1 MNKDL
6 NDAAIGRIQERR
18 WARQAEY
25 VQGNS
30 IFYRHLKLKGR
41 IEELAGLPFTDKDAL
56 RADQRDHPPFGSY
69 LAADPDSVSRIHRTS
84 GSTGTAM
91 NIALSAADARMFAE
105 VGSRA
110 MRLSGLGPGHR
121 VVHCLN
127 YQLWMGGYTD
137 HTILEA
143 SGATVIP
150 FGVGSSERLIS
161 VIRDLHVTAIH
172 CTPSYPAVLESII
185 ADRFPDLRPRDL
197 GLRLG
202 LFGGE
207 AGLDEPAFRARL
219 EDIWG
224 FAVRN
229 ANYGVSDVL
238 TIMAGQSETSND
250 LHFVAADVLYPEII
264 SPEDGRKR
272 SWREG
277 ETGELVLTHLSR
289 DCQPLVRFRTGD
301 LIAITGS
308 ANGMTRFRVVGRIDD
323 MVVVRGLNMFP
334 AMVQGVIN
342 QFREL
347 SGEYRI
353 TLTCPPPYSMLPLEV
368 ELGEGAKADGI
379 ATALEAAIKQQLGGS
394 ARVTV
399 LPPRSLPRSEGKSRR
414 VIRSY

>member
-1 MNKDL
+1 MQSPADIL
-6 NDAAIGRIQERR
+6 RVQEER
-18 WARQAEY
+18 WARQAEHIRHR
-25 VQGNS
+25 S
-30 IFYRHLKLKGR
+30 TFYRALRLTGR
-41 IEELAGLPFTDKDAL
+41 IDEIAGLPFTEKDTL

-69 LAADPDSVSRIHRTS
+69 LAADPETVSRIHRTS
-84 GSTGTAM
+84 GSTGAAM

-105 VGSRA
+105 VGARA

-137 HTILEA
+137 HAILEA

-150 FGVGSSERLIS
+150 FGVGSSERLVS

-172 CTPSYPAVLESII
+172 CTPSYPAVLEGII
-185 ADRFPDLRPRDL
+185 EDRFPGIKPRDL
-197 GLRLG
+197 GLKLG

-207 AGLDEPAFRARL
+207 AGLDEAAFRNRL
-219 EDIWG
+219 EEVWG

-250 LHFVAADVLYPEII
+250 LHFVATDVLYPEIVG
-264 SPEDGRKR
+264 PEDGQQRK
-272 SWREG
+272 WREG
-277 ETGELVLTHLSR
+277 ETGELVLTHLAR
-289 DCQPLVRFRTGD
+289 ECQPLIRFRTGD
-301 LIAITGS
+301 LITITG
-308 ANGMTRFRVVGRIDD
+308 AAGGMTKFRVVGRADD

-334 AMVQGVIN
+334 AMVQGVVS

-353 TLTCPPPYSMLPLEV
+353 TLQNPPPYDSLPLEA
-368 ELGEGAKADGI
+368 ELSEGANPEGI
-379 ATALEAAIKQQLGGS
+379 ATALESAIKRQLGGS

-399 LPPRSLPRSEGKSRR
+399 LPPRSLPRSEGKARR
-414 VIRSY
+414 VVRSY

>member
-1 MNKDL
+1 METPADIAKL
-6 NDAAIGRIQERR
+6 QKER

-25 VQGNS
+25 VRERS
-30 IFYRHLKLKGR
+30 AFYRGSRLTGR
-41 IEELAGLPFTDKDAL
+41 IDELADLPLTDKDAL

-69 LAADPDSVSRIHRTS
+69 LAAAPESVSRIHRTS
-84 GSTGTAM
+84 GSTGAAM

-105 VGSRA
+105 VGARA

-137 HTILEA
+137 HAMLEA

-161 VIRDLHVTAIH
+161 VIRELNVTAMH
-172 CTPSYPAVLESII
+172 CTPSYPAVLEAVI
-185 ADRFPDLRPRDL
+185 AEHYPGLKPRDL
-197 GLRLG
+197 GLKLG

-219 EDIWG
+219 KEVWG

-229 ANYGVSDVL
+229 ANFGVSDVL
-238 TIMAGQSETSND
+238 TVMAGQTETSND
-250 LHFVAADVLYPEII
+250 LHFVASDVLYPQII
-264 SPEDGRKR
+264 APDGQQKN
-272 SWREG
+272 WREG
-277 ETGELVLTHLSR
+277 EAGELVLTHLAR
-289 DCQPLVRFRTGD
+289 ECQPLIRFRTGD
-301 LIAITGS
+301 QISITG
-308 ANGMTRFRVVGRIDD
+308 ATNGLTRFRVVGRIDD

-334 AMVQGVIN
+334 AMVQGVVS

-353 TLTCPPPYSMLPLEV
+353 TLDRPPPYDCLPLEA
-368 ELGEGAKADGI
+368 ELDESADPNGV
-379 ATALEAAIKQQLGGS
+379 AVALEAASS
-394 ARVTV
+394 AS
-399 LPPRSLPRSEGKSRR
+399 LAEPRG
-414 VIRSY
+414 

>member
-1 MNKDL
+1 MIADPADTVHVQKESW
-6 NDAAIGRIQERR
+6 R
-18 WARQAEY
+18 RQADY
-25 VQGNS
+25 VRS
-30 IFYRHLKLKGR
+30 RSTFYRGLKLTGR
-41 IEELAGLPFTDKDAL
+41 IEELAGFPLTDKDTL

-69 LAADPDSVSRIHRTS
+69 LAANPETVSRIHRTS
-84 GSTGTAM
+84 GSTGAAM

-105 VGSRA
+105 VGARA

-137 HTILEA
+137 HAMLEA

-161 VIRDLHVTAIH
+161 VIRDLNVTAIH
-172 CTPSYPAVLESII
+172 CTPSYPAVLEAVI
-185 ADRFPDLRPRDL
+185 AKHYPGLRPRDL
-197 GLRLG
+197 GLKLG

-219 EDIWG
+219 EHVWG

-238 TIMAGQSETSND
+238 TVLAGQSETSND
-250 LHFVAADVLYPEII
+250 LHFVAADVLYPEIVA
-264 SPEDGRKR
+264 PEDGRQR
-272 SWREG
+272 GWREG
-277 ETGELVLTHLSR
+277 ETGELVLTHLAR
-289 DCQPLVRFRTGD
+289 ECQPLVRFRTGD
-301 LIAITGS
+301 LITVTGM
-308 ANGMTRFRVVGRIDD
+308 AGGMTRFRVVGRIDD

-334 AMVQGVIN
+334 AMVQGVVN

-353 TLTCPPPYSMLPLEV
+353 TLERPPPYDSLPLEA
-368 ELGEGAKADGI
+368 ELNDGAGPDGV
-379 ATALEAAIKQQLGGS
+379 AAALEAAIKRQLGGS
-394 ARVTV
+394 ARVTI
-399 LPPRSLPRSEGKSRR
+399 LPPRSLPRSEGKTRR

>member
-1 MNKDL
+1 MIDV
-6 NDAAIGRIQERR
+6 GHVQEER

-25 VQGNS
+25 VRQKS
-30 IFYRHLKLKGR
+30 AFYRHLRLTGR
-41 IEELAGLPFTDKDAL
+41 LDELADLPLTGKETL
-56 RADQRDHPPFGSY
+56 RADQISHPPFGSY
-69 LAADPDSVSRIHRTS
+69 LAAAPEAISRVHRTS
-84 GSTGTAM
+84 GSTGVAM

-105 VGSRA
+105 VGARA

-137 HTILEA
+137 HAMLEA

-161 VIRDLHVTAIH
+161 VIRELDVTAIH
-172 CTPSYPAVLESII
+172 CTPSYPAVLEGVL
-185 ADRFPDLRPRDL
+185 AEHYPGLRPRDL
-197 GLRLG
+197 GLKLG

-219 EDIWG
+219 EDVWG

-229 ANYGVSDVL
+229 ANFGVSDVL
-238 TIMAGQSETSND
+238 TVMAGQSETSND

-264 SPEDGRKR
+264 APDGGHKG
-272 SWREG
+272 WREG
-277 ETGELVLTHLSR
+277 ESGELVLTHLAR
-289 DCQPLVRFRTGD
+289 ECQPLVRFRTGD
-301 LIAITGS
+301 LITITGQ
-308 ANGMTRFRVVGRIDD
+308 ARGMTRFRVVGRIDD

-334 AMVQGVIN
+334 AMVQGIVN

-353 TLTCPPPYSMLPLEV
+353 TLDRPPPYDALPL
-368 ELGEGAKADGI
+368 
-379 ATALEAAIKQQLGGS
+379 
-394 ARVTV
+394 
-399 LPPRSLPRSEGKSRR
+399 
-414 VIRSY
+414 